1 MKTYDE
7 LKQQWNSCHGQGQ
20 VLVDSTHPLR
30 MYLNI
35 NVDGNKEIL
44 IPVKHPEKRFKSTAS
59 IGIRNYEN
67 KDSKYFA
74 IELLQPKLE
83 SEYVYLCYDLIESSR
98 SYSSCTE
105 SLNALFEVLKKWY
118 YLLADPRREILPERE
133 IRGLL
138 GELQY
143 MLNEIV
149 SGKDELAV
157 IDAWKTHQDASR
169 DFVFD
174 DSWSEIKT
182 IESTKDY
189 ITISSIDQ
197 LDHDTPGMLAVF
209 KVVKTEETDPT
220 GISLNDMVKKVRNM
234 IGFQAETEL
243 NQKLLS
249 RGYSYNEQYD
259 HLLFLFKG
267 VSLYCVDEEFPCI
280 TRNMLPRAI
289 IRADYD
295 IRLNQIERWK
305 VDGQ

>member
-7 LKQQWNSCHGQGQ
+7 LRRQWNSCHGHGQ

-35 NVDGNKEIL
+35 NACGNKEIL
-44 IPVKHPEKRFKSTAS
+44 IPVKRTEKRFKSTAA

-67 KDSKYFA
+67 KDSKYLA
-74 IELLQPKLE
+74 IELLQPMLE
-83 SEYVYLCYDLIESSR
+83 SEYVCLCYDLVETSR
-98 SYSSCTE
+98 SYSSRAE
-105 SLNALFEVLKKWY
+105 SLKALFEALKKWY
-118 YLLADPRREILPERE
+118 CLLADPQRNILPERE

-138 GELQY
+138 GELKY
-143 MLNEIV
+143 MLDELV
-149 SGKDELAV
+149 SGRDELAV
-157 IDAWKTHQDASR
+157 VSAWKTHKDASR

-174 DSWSEIKT
+174 DTWSEVKT

-197 LDHDTPGMLAVF
+197 LDHDTPGTLIVF
-209 KVVKTEETDPT
+209 KLDKLGETDST
-220 GISLNDMVKKVRNM
+220 GISLNSMVESVKNE

-259 HLLFLFKG
+259 HLRFLFKG
-267 VSLYCVDEEFPCI
+267 VNYYHVADDFPCI
-280 TRNMLPRAI
+280 TRDILSPAI

-295 IRLNQIERWK
+295 IRLNQIERWHIN
-305 VDGQ
+305 G

>member
-30 MYLNI
+30 MYLSI
-35 NVDGNKEIL
+35 NADGNKEIL
-44 IPVKHPEKRFKSTAS
+44 IPVKRTEKRFKSTAA

-67 KDSKYFA
+67 KDSKYLA
-74 IELLQPKLE
+74 IELLQPMLE
-83 SEYVYLCYDLIESSR
+83 SEYVCLCYDLIESSR
-98 SYSSCTE
+98 PYSSRAE
-105 SLNALFEVLKKWY
+105 SLKALFEALKKWY
-118 YLLADPRREILPERE
+118 YLLADPQREILPERE

-143 MLNEIV
+143 MLDELA
-149 SGKDELAV
+149 SGKDELVV
-157 IDAWKTHQDASR
+157 IGAWKTHKDASR
-169 DFVFD
+169 DFIFD
-174 DSWSEIKT
+174 DTWSEVKT

-197 LDHDTPGMLAVF
+197 LDHDTSGTLIVF
-209 KVVKTEETDPT
+209 KLDKTEETDPT
-220 GISLNDMVKKVRNM
+220 GISLNSMVESVRNE
-234 IGFQAETEL
+234 ISFQAETEL

-259 HLLFLFKG
+259 HFLFLFKG
-267 VSLYCVDEEFPCI
+267 VNQYHIDNDFPCI
-280 TRNMLPRAI
+280 TRDMLSPAI

-295 IRLNQIERWK
+295 IRLNQIERWHI
-305 VDGQ
+305 DG

>member
-35 NVDGNKEIL
+35 NADGNKEIL
-44 IPVKHPEKRFKSTAS
+44 IPVKRTEKRFKSTAA

-67 KDSKYFA
+67 KESKFLA
-74 IELLQPKLE
+74 IELLQPMLE
-83 SEYVYLCYDLIESSR
+83 SEYVCLCYDLIESSR
-98 SYSSCTE
+98 PYPSRTE
-105 SLNALFEVLKKWY
+105 SLKALFEALKKWY
-118 YLLADPRREILPERE
+118 YLLADPQREILPERE

-143 MLNEIV
+143 MLDELA

-157 IDAWKTHQDASR
+157 IGAWKTHKDASR
-169 DFVFD
+169 DFIFD
-174 DSWSEIKT
+174 DKWSEVKT

-197 LDHDTPGMLAVF
+197 LDHDTSGTLVVF
-209 KVVKTEETDPT
+209 KLDKTEETDPT
-220 GISLNDMVKKVRNM
+220 GISLNSMVESVRNV

-267 VSLYCVDEEFPCI
+267 VNHYHVDNDFPCI
-280 TRNMLPRAI
+280 TRDMLSPAI

-295 IRLNQIERWK
+295 IRLNQIERWHI
-305 VDGQ
+305 DG

>member
-20 VLVDSTHPLR
+20 VLVDATHPLR

-35 NVDGNKEIL
+35 NEDGNKEIL
-44 IPVKHPEKRFKSTAS
+44 VPVKRQEKRFKSTAA
-59 IGIRNYEN
+59 IGFRNYEN
-67 KDSKYFA
+67 KDSKYLA
-74 IELLQPKLE
+74 IELLQPVLE
-83 SEYVYLCYDLIESSR
+83 SEYVCLCYDLIESSR
-98 SYSSCTE
+98 PCFSQGE
-105 SLNALFEVLKKWY
+105 SLKALFEALKKWY
-118 YLLADPRREILPERE
+118 YLLADPQREILPERE

-143 MLNEIV
+143 MLDEIV
-149 SGKDELAV
+149 AGKDEMDV
-157 IDAWKTHQDASR
+157 IGAWKIHKDASR

-174 DSWSEIKT
+174 AEWAEVKT

-197 LDHDTPGMLAVF
+197 LDHDMPGSLIVF
-209 KVVKTEETDPT
+209 KLDKTEITDPL
-220 GISLNDMVKKVRNM
+220 GISLNTMVEKLKNEVS
-234 IGFQAETEL
+234 FSAETEL

-259 HLLFLFKG
+259 HLVFLFRG
-267 VSLYCVDEEFPCI
+267 ANRYNVDNDFPCI
-280 TRNMLPRAI
+280 TRDMLSPAI

-295 IRLNQIERWK
+295 IRLNMIERWI
-305 VDGQ
+305 VDG

>member
-7 LKQQWNSCHGQGQ
+7 LKQQWDSCHGQGQ

-30 MYLNI
+30 MFLNI
-35 NVDGNKEIL
+35 NGDGNKEIL
-44 IPVKHPEKRFKSTAS
+44 VPIKRPEKRFKSTAA

-67 KDSKYFA
+67 RDSKYLA
-74 IELLQPKLE
+74 IELLQPMLE
-83 SEYVYLCYDLIESSR
+83 SEYVCLCYDLIESSR
-98 SYSSCTE
+98 PYSSRAE
-105 SLNALFEVLKKWY
+105 SLKALFEALKKWY
-118 YLLADPRREILPERE
+118 YLLADPQREILPERE

-143 MLNEIV
+143 MLSELD
-149 SGKDELAV
+149 SGKDERAV
-157 IDAWKTHQDASR
+157 IDAWKTHKDASR
-169 DFVFD
+169 DFIFD
-174 DSWSEIKT
+174 DTWSEIKT

-197 LDHDTPGMLAVF
+197 LDHDTPGRLIVF
-209 KVVKTEETDPT
+209 KLDKTEETDPT
-220 GISLNDMVKKVRNM
+220 GISLNSMVERVRNM

-267 VSLYCVDEEFPCI
+267 VNHYHVDNDFPCI
-280 TRNMLPRAI
+280 TRDMLSPAI

-295 IRLNQIERWK
+295 IRLNQIERWHI
-305 VDGQ
+305 DG